1 MTEYVP
7 PRSLFINDHES
18 DCFENNYLKTFS
30 FFVEFCRPG
39 DMDNAEYNSSSVSE
53 VDIVDLDVDDD

>member
-1 MTEYVP
+1 MGP
-7 PRSLFINDHES
+7 HGLCSLMITNLTVLNTITSKRFPFLLNS
-18 DCFENNYLKTFS
+18 
-30 FFVEFCRPG
+30 VGPG